1 MTSANEK
8 RAWEEAKSWRR
19 GSSQFGDRKAHD
31 TSEPEMSSPDIILP
45 LILANYHLVPKSGF
59 RWSDEYDEDEEVVE
73 EEEGFA
79 ESVAINVPK
88 ASCDIEITLA
98 RVEEPVA
105 IGVLKSLDEIEV
117 SNASPKIRHPDP
129 RHNGVPESISG
140 HIEGSNVTKDF
151 RDINTQINIPQND
164 DAEDYSEM
172 YDSDD
177 SIAIVGCGPRLQCS
191 KAMLDIESRTL
202 ESRPS
207 TPIQSPRIILG
218 DEPSPFPLSTPSAI
232 PAISY
237 ANFAAASLLS
247 PTKPGFTSLRGDIEH
262 LSRTPTKILIQH
274 LSVDTPIV
282 QEDPRTLITPELHA
296 DDLRWEAVPSEAT
309 ETPVEWYVFTRKKTQ
324 IAPHEC
330 QNTIPDNEEVIEEV
344 SIPITYTRAKPR
356 RRRPKSKTA
365 EAALAAGAVLPR
377 TKTPTLAAAH
387 SSNEHAHVQGLKTCG
402 TLEIKAIILDDSP
415 ADTSASSSAKRL
427 FWLMLTLWFGYSYI
441 YYMPDLMQWMK
452 ESLAS
457 EVVHEWGLELELREV
472 LAGRLAAKSVWIE

>member
-8 RAWEEAKSWRR
+8 REEARSWRR

-31 TSEPEMSSPDIILP
+31 TSEPEMSSPDVILP
-45 LILANYHLVPKSGF
+45 VILANYHLVPKSGF

-79 ESVAINVPK
+79 ESAAINVPK

-98 RVEEPVA
+98 RVKEPVA

-117 SNASPKIRHPDP
+117 SNAIPKIRNPDP
-129 RHNGVPESISG
+129 RHIGVPGSISG

-177 SIAIVGCGPRLQCS
+177 SIAIVGRGPRLQCS
-191 KAMLDIESRTL
+191 KAMLDIESTTL

-207 TPIQSPRIILG
+207 KPIQSPRIILG

-237 ANFAAASLLS
+237 ANIAAASLLS
-247 PTKPGFTSLRGDIEH
+247 PTKPGFTSLRGDIGH
-262 LSRTPTKILIQH
+262 LSRTPTKTPIQH
-274 LSVDTPIV
+274 VSVDTPIV

-324 IAPHEC
+324 IAPHVNVKTQFQTMRKSSKRYLSRSHTPEPS
-330 QNTIPDNEEVIEEV
+330 PDAVARN
-344 SIPITYTRAKPR
+344 R
-356 RRRPKSKTA
+356 RRQRQLWQQVQSSHAPKPLHSQPQIPVTDMLMSRGSKHAAPLKSKRSFWMTA
-365 EAALAAGAVLPR
+365 
-377 TKTPTLAAAH
+377 H
-387 SSNEHAHVQGLKTCG
+387 
-402 TLEIKAIILDDSP
+402 
-415 ADTSASSSAKRL
+415 
-427 FWLMLTLWFGYSYI
+427 LTLLRHLQPSVSSGSCSRSGSDI
-441 YYMPDLMQWMK
+441 R
-452 ESLAS
+452 AS
-457 EVVHEWGLELELREV
+457 TICLT
-472 LAGRLAAKSVWIE
+472 

>member
-31 TSEPEMSSPDIILP
+31 ASEPEMSSPDVILP

-79 ESVAINVPK
+79 ESAAINVPK

-129 RHNGVPESISG
+129 RHIGVPGSISG

-191 KAMLDIESRTL
+191 KAMLDIESTTL

-247 PTKPGFTSLRGDIEH
+247 PTKPGFTSLRGDIGH
-262 LSRTPTKILIQH
+262 LSRTPTKTLIQH
-274 LSVDTPIV
+274 VSVDTPIV

-296 DDLRWEAVPSEAT
+296 NDFGWEA
-309 ETPVEWYVFTRKKTQ
+309 

-330 QNTIPDNEEVIEEV
+330 QNTVPDNEEVIEEV
-344 SIPITYTRAKPR
+344 SIPIKYTRAKPR

-365 EAALAAGAVLPR
+365 KAALAAGAVLPL

-387 SSNEHAHVQGLKTCG
+387 SSNEHAQVQGLKTCG
-402 TLEIKAIILDDSP
+402 TLAIKEIILDDSP

-427 FWLMLTLWFGYSYI
+427 FWLMLTLWFGYSCI

-472 LAGRLAAKSVWIE
+472 

>member
-1 MTSANEK
+1 
-8 RAWEEAKSWRR
+8 
-19 GSSQFGDRKAHD
+19 
-31 TSEPEMSSPDIILP
+31 MSSPDVILP
-45 LILANYHLVPKSGF
+45 VILANYHLVPKSGF

-79 ESVAINVPK
+79 ESAAINVPK

-98 RVEEPVA
+98 RVKEPVA

-117 SNASPKIRHPDP
+117 SNAIPKIRNPDP
-129 RHNGVPESISG
+129 RHIGVPGSISG

-177 SIAIVGCGPRLQCS
+177 SIAIVGRGPRLQCS
-191 KAMLDIESRTL
+191 KAMLDIESTTL

-207 TPIQSPRIILG
+207 KPIQSPRIILG

-237 ANFAAASLLS
+237 ANIAAASLLS
-247 PTKPGFTSLRGDIEH
+247 PTKPGFTSLRGDIGH
-262 LSRTPTKILIQH
+262 LSRTPTKTPIQH
-274 LSVDTPIV
+274 VSVDTPIV

-309 ETPVEWYVFTRKKTQ
+309 ETPVECTTR
-324 IAPHEC
+324 EC
-330 QNTIPDNEEVIEEV
+330 QNTVPDNEEVIEEV

-377 TKTPTLAAAH
+377 TKTPTLAAAD

-427 FWLMLTLWFGYSYI
+427 FWLMLTLWFGYSCI